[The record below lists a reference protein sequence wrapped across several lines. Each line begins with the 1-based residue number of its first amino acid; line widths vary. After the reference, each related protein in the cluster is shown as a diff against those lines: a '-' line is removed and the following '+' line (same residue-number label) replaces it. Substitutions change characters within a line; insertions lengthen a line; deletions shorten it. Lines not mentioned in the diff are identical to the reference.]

1 MSGGVDSSAIVAYM
15 RKYSDQKIKTFSINF
30 ENQKNYNEDLYSE
43 KISKMFQT
51 DHYHTVKPNDLL
63 DLLPTMVNIYDDPQ
77 ADTTAIPIYF
87 ISKLAKQEKIKVV
100 LNGDGPDELFN
111 GYNKDLRRL
120 KYYKYFNNLQITN
133 SI

>member
-1 MSGGVDSSAIVAYM
+1 MISDTPVGAFLSGGVDSSAIVAYM

-43 KISKMFQT
+43 KFQNVSNC
-51 DHYHTVKPNDLL
+51 HYVHTVKPNDLL

-111 GYNKDLRRL
+111 GYNEAKKVKIL
-120 KYYKYFNNLQITN
+120 
-133 SI
+133 

>member
-1 MSGGVDSSAIVAYM
+1 
-15 RKYSDQKIKTFSINF
+15 
-30 ENQKNYNEDLYSE
+30 
-43 KISKMFQT
+43 MFQT
-51 DHYHTVKPNDLL
+51 DHYVHTVKPNDLL

-120 KYYKYFNNLQITN
+120 KYYKYFNNLVEITN